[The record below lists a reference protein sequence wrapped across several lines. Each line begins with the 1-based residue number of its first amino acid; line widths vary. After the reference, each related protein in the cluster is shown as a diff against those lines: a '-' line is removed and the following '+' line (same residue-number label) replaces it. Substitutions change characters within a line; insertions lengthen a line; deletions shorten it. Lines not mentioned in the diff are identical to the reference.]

1 MNLET
6 NQGMGP
12 LAVIAFVIGL
22 QLGSALFLLPEQLMP
37 YGAWGALSWLISGT
51 GALSLSFI
59 FAMLSKTDPA
69 FGGPSVYIEKA
80 FGKNAGFYSVW
91 GYWFVSWFSSVPL
104 LLLAI
109 SSVEALMGVSLGIPE
124 KILLATVMLFGVTI
138 LNLYGAIISG
148 WGEVVFAIF
157 KVIPWVILPL
167 IVFIYCPFP
176 VPKWNTSV
184 EPMHA
189 LGASSLLTFWGFV
202 GLEASTTI
210 MDVVRRPGK
219 IIPFALCFGTAF
231 VVLIYFI
238 NTWVSMGMMEGVG
251 NPVRIVMQQLLGS
264 AGGVMFSLIAA
275 IMCLGTLNSWLLAS
289 GQMVSVALRT
299 HVLRVNLPSHID
311 TTVFGVVLTSGLL
324 WISTVLIQLSNSEHA
339 LGQVIEL
346 CCAIFIVIYFAC
358 IAALIRFIIRKE
370 LTVSWWTWLG
380 IVVASGFSIWS
391 LVAVSA
397 YFWLVL
403 AGVFITGYGLKTYC
417 NRNQTER

>member
-1 MNLET
+1 
-6 NQGMGP
+6 MGP

-80 FGKNAGFYSVW
+80 FGTNAGFYSVW
-91 GYWFVSWFSSVPL
+91 GYWFVSWFSSIPL

-109 SSVEALMGVSLGIPE
+109 SSVEALVGISFGITE
-124 KILLATVMLFGVTI
+124 KIALASVMLFGVTI
-138 LNLYGAIISG
+138 LNLYGAVISG

-157 KVIPWVILPL
+157 KVIPWIILPV
-167 IVFIYCPFP
+167 IVFICYPFP
-176 VPKWNTSV
+176 VPKWNITV
-184 EPMHA
+184 DPVHA

-219 IIPFALCFGTAF
+219 IIPFALCFGTGF

-238 NTWVSMGMMEGVG
+238 NTWVSMGVMEGSG
-251 NPVRIVMQQLLGS
+251 NPVRMVMQNLFGPI
-264 AGGVMFSLIAA
+264 GGVMFSLIAA
-275 IMCLGTLNSWLLAS
+275 VMCLGTLNSWLLAS

-311 TTVFGVVLTSGLL
+311 TTVFGVVLTSELL
-324 WISTVLIQLSNSEHA
+324 WISTVVLQLSNAEHA

-346 CCAIFIVIYFAC
+346 CCAIFILIYFAC

-370 LTVSWWTWLG
+370 LKASWWTWLG

-391 LVAVSA
+391 LVTVSK
-397 YFWLVL
+397 YFWVVL
-403 AGVFITGYGLKTYC
+403 AAVLATGYALRTYC
-417 NRNQTER
+417 SRKQ